1 MTYKDFFKEYNMS
14 QIPIGGQPSISGQ
27 SGTYAS
33 PDVTQNPGSFP
44 ADSSNVNV
52 VPPTDHDIKSKIDP
66 EDYKKDV
73 EDVKRKVTPD
83 DIIQGMQYELKKQI
97 YKNKMVAKETVVQNL
112 KSNPR
117 YYRDLGML
125 GMTPDMMNES
135 ACKCNGQCNCDSQ
148 SDDQYDLDEKLDLHI
163 DRPGNKIVVIST
175 LENPREADK
184 ETFRNKDA
192 LKGNGF
198 RWDPSI
204 TAWTIDADKFGL
216 ATSVIRY
223 VNSGYRWDA
232 RKNTWIAP
240 ATESPLEDLIQ
251 KIEDLPDFVM
261 GSSKIDKKQ
270 ELAQK
275 IESFIKELAEAVEGA
290 AVSEQVAQ
298 YLSFSK
304 RFRKYSFNN
313 TVLIWIQKPNATHVA
328 GFNAWKKMGV
338 TVNNGA
344 KAIYIYAPII
354 KKPDDIKPNDKD
366 LDTEVNK
373 VNIMYFRAVP
383 VFDISDTNAEEK
395 GIKPK
400 QPEWHDQN
408 TPSELAD
415 KLFEY
420 TLEFCKDKGIK
431 ITHDAAKGGEMGW
444 AKGDHINLSSNI
456 AGVNKLA
463 TLVHEIAHSL
473 LHFKDSSVFF
483 GDEYTANLTKEQAEL
498 QAESVSFTVL
508 KNYNLPVTH
517 QATYLALWR
526 ADKDA
531 VIKNM
536 TIIKKVANFIIDG
549 IDTIANEKQPE
560 KPMSNENVKK
570 QKIGEILHDL
580 SNQRRSK
587 ERVEQKY
594 GNFDA
599 IKKLMDEKWEEKKQR
614 RNYNE

>member
-14 QIPIGGQPSISGQ
+14 QVPIGGQPSISGQ

-52 VPPTDHDIKSKIDP
+52 VPPVDQDIKSKIDP
-66 EDYKKDV
+66 EQYQKDV
-73 EDVKRKVTPD
+73 EDIKGKVTPD

-97 YKNKMVAKETVVQNL
+97 YKNKMVAKQTVVQNL
-112 KSNPR
+112 KENPR

-135 ACKCNGQCNCDSQ
+135 
-148 SDDQYDLDEKLDLHI
+148 YEPLMLEEEDLNEKLELHL
-163 DRPGNKIVVIST
+163 DREKNRLVVVSN
-175 LENPREADK
+175 LEIPKDARK
-184 ETFRNKDA
+184 ETFDNKLSLRD
-192 LKGNGF
+192 NGF
-198 RWDPSI
+198 RWDGFI
-204 TAWTIDADKFGL
+204 NAWTIDADKFGF

-223 VNSGYRWDA
+223 INSGYKWDF

-240 ATESPLEDLIQ
+240 VGDSKLEDLIQ
-251 KIEDLPDFVM
+251 KIEDLPDFIM
-261 GSSKIDKKQ
+261 GDANISKKQ
-270 ELAQK
+270 ELADK
-275 IESFIKELAEAVEGA
+275 IEAFIKELAEAVEGA

-313 TVLIWIQKPNATHVA
+313 TVLIWIQKPTATHVA

-338 TVNNGA
+338 TVNKGA

-420 TLEFCKDKGIK
+420 TLEFCKDKNIK

-508 KNYNLPVTH
+508 RNYNLPVTH

-549 IDTIANEKQPE
+549 IDTVANEKQPE

-570 QKIGEILHDL
+570 QKIGEILRDL
-580 SNQRRSK
+580 SVQKSSR

-599 IKKLMDEKWEEKKQR
+599 IKKLMEEKWEEKKKR
-614 RNYNE
+614 RNYGG